1 MGIILGA
8 IVGLLVTQTINIF
21 VIILKLDDI
30 ISILLDDE
38 E

>member
-1 MGIILGA
+1 MMGI
-8 IVGLLVTQTINIF
+8 IVGLLVMQSINTF
-21 VIILKLDDI
+21 VIIVKLDDI